1 MKTKRTLTLITLTV
15 AIATMATFGVFRN
28 VQKVQAFNPQP
39 DPPGYGMVGIT
50 DGQTIRINVVNTN
63 DPDPNFPP
71 DPCRVVLNFRDAD
84 GNLFRNSDGQPI
96 RRVVQLPAGQSA
108 FLDLNGDVF
117 ARGGRIQLR
126 PVARVQQPDGNNNL
140 PPDPCIS
147 TVEVINNATLQTSF
161 VMPGSSRM
169 NGFNHNE
176 TLVRDS
182 QNRER

>member
-1 MKTKRTLTLITLTV
+1 MKTKRTLWKTAALVTLLAIGGFAWNV
-15 AIATMATFGVFRN
+15 ARVR
-28 VQKVQAFNPQP
+28 AFNPQP

-126 PVARVQQPDGNNNL
+126 PVARVQQPDGNGNL

-147 TVEVINNATLQTSF
+147 TVEVINNANGRTSF
-161 VMPGSSRM
+161 VLPGSSRM
-169 NGFNHNE
+169 SGFNHNE